1 MGYHVAARSVL
12 HVPRGLKRSMIVLGA
27 PFSMR
32 IYVVCVTREQAR
44 RRNLRS
50 QEVTSPLF
58 MWVKRAGA
66 FKKGEQST
74 GRDGE
79 ERMRRTTSTNIKF

>member
-1 MGYHVAARSVL
+1 MGYNVAARSVL

-74 GRDGE
+74 GK
-79 ERMRRTTSTNIKF
+79 ERMRRTTSTSIKF